1 MTTLRSAVRRRH
13 GVLARL
19 GALWPVYLLA
29 GLILATDQFLLVYAG
44 PRWLGWWTDPYVFRS
59 YRAFHDGYDP
69 SRPQLIVIGSSRAE
83 QGAPTEA
90 LRREIAAR
98 GLPHQAWNLA
108 IGGGGSP
115 LALWLAL
122 EELTPLTRMLPAG
135 SRIVY
140 LFSPFEMN
148 FLPLQSVSATP
159 AGGSMLYEQG
169 YVHLVYEL
177 QHYSGWARLIVL
189 ESAQHALPRLMFLLN
204 RGAATTQS
212 LTSDRIRCNHAGLEN
227 YRMLDLNTW
236 AFERLADTFRD
247 RLVIA
252 YPPVGDKQMADDRE
266 HRVFELSA
274 PFIQRMARDYGARY
288 LPDLIPRAALPADEF
303 DRDCDHVT
311 SAEGARAVAQHVVGT
326 LAR

>member
-1 MTTLRSAVRRRH
+1 VTTLHSAVHRRH

-19 GALWPVYLLA
+19 AALWPVYLLA
-29 GLILATDQFLLVYAG
+29 GLIVASDQLMLVHVG
-44 PRWLGWWTDPYVFRS
+44 PRWLGWSTDPYVFPP
-59 YRAFHDGYDP
+59 YRAFHDGYDA

-83 QGAPTEA
+83 EAAPAEA

-122 EELTPLTRMLPAG
+122 EELTLLTRALPAG

-140 LFSPFEMN
+140 LFSPFELN
-148 FLPLQSVSATP
+148 FLPLRSIAAIP
-159 AGGSMLYEQG
+159 AGGALLYDQG
-169 YVHLVYEL
+169 YVHLVYRL
-177 QHYSGWARLIVL
+177 RQRSGWARFIADEWAEHVT
-189 ESAQHALPRLMFLLN
+189 PRLLFLLN

-227 YRMLDLNTW
+227 YRMLDLNAW

-247 RLVIA
+247 RLVIG
-252 YPPVGDKQMADDRE
+252 YPPVGDKQMADDRA

-274 PFIQRMARDYGARY
+274 PFVERVARDYGTRY
-288 LPDLIPRAALPADEF
+288 MPDLVPRAALPAGEF
-303 DRDCDHVT
+303 GRDCDHVT
-311 SAEGARAVAQHVVGT
+311 SPEGARAVARLVVGT